1 MPYLLGMFLYAFNIG
16 CIFHVL
22 KTGRDRSWVWVL
34 VIAPGI
40 GSAASFV
47 MEILPEIQQSRTARK
62 VAGGVV
68 DAVAPDRRV
77 RALQDQLE
85 ITDTA
90 DTRRLLAEEL
100 IRLNRAREAAKIVEP
115 ALVGVHA
122 QDPALLLVLAE
133 AFYKSGEPS
142 RALATLDRLQEHNP
156 GFQSRDGHMLYANA
170 LEAMDRDQ
178 EAIDEYRSLI
188 GYALGPEA
196 QVRLG
201 LLLKKHGQDEQ
212 ARVAFAE
219 AVRTYGKRRRQLDPQ
234 AREWL
239 VTAERNLA

>member
-1 MPYLLGMFLYAFNIG
+1 MPYLFAMFLYAFNIG

-22 KTGRDRSWVWVL
+22 RTGRDRSWIYVL
-34 VIAPGI
+34 VIAPGV
-40 GSAASFV
+40 GSAAYFL

-62 VAGGVV
+62 VAGGVA

-100 IRLNRAREAAKIVEP
+100 MRLNRAHEAVKIVEP
-115 ALVGVHA
+115 SLVGVHA
-122 QDPALLLVLAE
+122 QDPALLLILAE
-133 AFYKSGEPS
+133 ALFKSGEPS

-156 GFQSRDGHMLYANA
+156 GFQSRDGHMLYALC
-170 LEAMDRDQ
+170 LEALGRDQ
-178 EAIDEYRSLI
+178 EAIEEYRSLI

-201 LLLKKHGQDEQ
+201 VLLKKQGQEEQ
-212 ARVAFAE
+212 ARIAFAE